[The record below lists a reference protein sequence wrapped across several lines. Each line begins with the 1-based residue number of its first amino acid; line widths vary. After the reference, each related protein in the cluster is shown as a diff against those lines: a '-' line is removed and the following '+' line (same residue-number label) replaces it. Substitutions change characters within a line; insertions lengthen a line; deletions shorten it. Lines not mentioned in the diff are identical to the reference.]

1 MIVLLITLGL
11 IFLVGILGSI
21 VKIISIEQTK
31 FIVTSSILYIVIF
44 GFVLS
49 LLTKKQSMM
58 EVLNNHSL
66 YIPVIFYV
74 FWFMISAI
82 LSNSLT
88 SGDSLTGYF
97 SKDNKYMSKRNVM
110 PR

>member
-1 MIVLLITLGL
+1 
-11 IFLVGILGSI
+11 
-21 VKIISIEQTK
+21 
-31 FIVTSSILYIVIF
+31 
-44 GFVLS
+44 
-49 LLTKKQSMM
+49 M